1 MKYIIVKY
9 SRKLRLVEHDIPKP
23 NIENKATG
31 SIFMNKS
38 KELLQT
44 IYDGVIHLE
53 EVNKNTN
60 TCVKVE
66 YDSNQSSKIS
76 ISIDQLGTF
85 EISIDRTNNEIH
97 LFSPVSYG
105 QVYVYFENENE
116 WKSVLDGHN
125 IIQLLAIEINSHCQ
139 GYPRF

>member
-1 MKYIIVKY
+1 M
-9 SRKLRLVEHDIPKP
+9 VEHDIPRP
-23 NIENKATG
+23 NIEIRATG
-31 SIFMNKS
+31 QIFIDKS
-38 KELLQT
+38 KQLLQT

-53 EVNKNTN
+53 EANKNTN

-66 YDSNQSSKIS
+66 FDSNQSSKIS

-85 EISIDRTNNEIH
+85 EISIDETKNEINV
-97 LFSPVSYG
+97 FSPVSYG
-105 QVYVYFENENE
+105 QVYVYFENEDL

-125 IIQLLAIEINSHCQ
+125 IFQLLAVEINSHCQ